1 MHLYS
6 SDVRLSICLI
16 LGISTLGDLRFGG
29 GRYKVLLALFLK
41 EGIESWHISSVVPMV
56 P

>member
-6 SDVRLSICLI
+6 SDVRLSICLKFLNI

-41 EGIESWHISSVVPMV
+41 EGIES
-56 P
+56 